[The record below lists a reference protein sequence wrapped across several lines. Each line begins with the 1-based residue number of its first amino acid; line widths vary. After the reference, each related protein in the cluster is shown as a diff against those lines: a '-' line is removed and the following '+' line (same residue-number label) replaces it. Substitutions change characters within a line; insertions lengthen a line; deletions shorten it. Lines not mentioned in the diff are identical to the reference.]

1 MSSWSTFLGLFQGMS
16 LLGKELTLWVRI
28 GAVEG
33 CLNLPLPAFSHSR
46 PQGPPWPVRCTVT
59 CRLFILGLTQLRHEI
74 SVPQFPH

>member
-33 CLNLPLPAFSHSR
+33 CLNLPLP
-46 PQGPPWPVRCTVT
+46 WPVRCTVT